1 MCGIAGYIGKNI
13 VSQTRISGSL
23 QKMQNRGPDHQDFLH
38 LQSGE
43 MQVYLL
49 HSRLSIIDLDGRSNQ
64 PFSFEGYHIT
74 FNGEIYN
81 YIELRNMLI
90 KHGHS
95 FATDSDTEVLLKCY
109 IQFGEKCV
117 EHLNGM
123 WAFAIWDERKR
134 NFFISR
140 DRFAEK
146 PLYTY
151 QDAEGFYFSSEIKVL
166 KTLSNENFEINLDH
180 IKRYLVYGYKFL
192 YKTDDTFFKKV
203 SEVPFAS
210 NVKVDLNQKVSCSK
224 FWSPK
229 PRERDMTLS
238 EAVEGTRHH
247 LIESVRL
254 RLRSD
259 VPMAFCLSG
268 GVDSAALASIAKKEF
283 NHDVSTFS
291 IIDDD
296 PRYNEQAHIEA
307 TIKDLDCKHN
317 LIRLGFGNSLERLK
331 KLIDYHDSPVSTISY
346 LVHSMLSEKISENG
360 FKVAVSG
367 TAADEMFTGYY
378 DHFNL
383 HLYEMRNRPDF
394 QKYLDD
400 WTTHVSGLIRNP
412 FLKQPKLYFE
422 DQSIREH
429 NHLNSD
435 VFSSFLWEE
444 FSIETNDVEYSDS
457 LLRNRTLN
465 ELLHEATRVLL
476 HEDDLNSMMFSIENR
491 SPFLDVNLFDFAYSI
506 PLKFLIMDGYGK
518 FPLRKS
524 LKGIL
529 NDKVRLERRKKGFNA
544 SISSLFDFKDRQT
557 RELLLSDGP
566 IFDIVRKEEI
576 SKLLDFDFF
585 ENSYKKFLFNFINA
599 KFFLERFA

>member
-1 MCGIAGYIGKNI
+1 
-13 VSQTRISGSL
+13 
-23 QKMQNRGPDHQDFLH
+23 
-38 LQSGE
+38 
-43 MQVYLL
+43 
-49 HSRLSIIDLDGRSNQ
+49 
-64 PFSFEGYHIT
+64 
-74 FNGEIYN
+74 
-81 YIELRNMLI
+81 
-90 KHGHS
+90 
-95 FATDSDTEVLLKCY
+95 
-109 IQFGEKCV
+109 
-117 EHLNGM
+117 
-123 WAFAIWDERKR
+123 
-134 NFFISR
+134 
-140 DRFAEK
+140 
-146 PLYTY
+146 
-151 QDAEGFYFSSEIKVL
+151 
-166 KTLSNENFEINLDH
+166 
-180 IKRYLVYGYKFL
+180 
-192 YKTDDTFFKKV
+192 
-203 SEVPFAS
+203 
-210 NVKVDLNQKVSCSK
+210 
-224 FWSPK
+224 
-229 PRERDMTLS
+229 
-238 EAVEGTRHH
+238 
-247 LIESVRL
+247 
-254 RLRSD
+254 
-259 VPMAFCLSG
+259 MAFCLSG

-283 NHDVSTFS
+283 NYDVSTFS

-307 TIKDLDCKHN
+307 TINDLDCKHN

-331 KLIDYHDSPVSTISY
+331 QLIDYHDSPVSTISY
-346 LVHSMLSEKISENG
+346 LVHSMLSERISQHG
-360 FKVAVSG
+360 YKVAVSG
-367 TAADEMFTGYY
+367 TAADELFTGYY

-383 HLYEMRNRPDF
+383 HLYEMRNSPDF
-394 QKYLDD
+394 DKYLED
-400 WTTHVSGLIRNP
+400 WTTHVSGMIRNP
-412 FLKQPKLYFE
+412 FLKQPRLYFE
-422 DQSIREH
+422 DQSIRDH

-444 FSIETNDVEYSDS
+444 FSIETNDVEYTNS

-566 IFDIVRKEEI
+566 IFNIVRKEEI

-599 KFFLERFA
+599 KFFAERFA